1 MTAEKDYM
9 LRLTAADGELR
20 AFIATS
26 RNTVNQAA
34 SIHQTSP
41 VMSAALGRLMTATV
55 MMGTMLKDDK
65 DMITASI
72 RADGPAGGL
81 IATADRHGQV
91 KGYVG
96 NPQADMPKRPDGKLN
111 VGGVIG
117 PGRLTVSKDMGA
129 GEPYNSTVALR
140 SGEIAEDFTYYFAQ
154 SEQVPSAVAL
164 GVLVDVDYSI
174 RQSGGLIIQ
183 LLPNASEATIS
194 YLEGQLKTL
203 GALTDLLEAG
213 NTPEDIAHQLF
224 ADIGYQILEKTPLS
238 WVCHYS
244 REKTEK
250 ALISIG
256 SKDLKDILAEDGQA
270 DVKCHFCTES
280 YHFSGEDLQAL
291 IDRLDNPAAQD

>member
-1 MTAEKDYM
+1 MTPQQDYQ
-9 LRLTAADGELR
+9 LRITAADGQLR

-26 RNTVNQAA
+26 RHTVNQAA
-34 SIHQTSP
+34 RIHQTSP

-81 IATADRHGQV
+81 IATADRHGHV

-111 VGGVIG
+111 VGGIIG
-117 PGRLTVSKDMGA
+117 QGRLTVSKDMGA

-154 SEQVPSAVAL
+154 SEQIPSAVAL

-194 YLEGQLKTL
+194 YLEDQLQAL
-203 GALTDLLEAG
+203 GAMTDALEAG
-213 NTPEDIAHQLF
+213 NTPEDIADQLF
-224 ADIGYQILEKTPLS
+224 GQVGYQILDKTPLS
-238 WVCHYS
+238 WVCHCS
-244 REKTEK
+244 RDKTEK
-250 ALISIG
+250 ALISLG
-256 SKDLKDILAEDGQA
+256 PKDLEEILVEDGKA

-280 YHFSGEDLQAL
+280 YHFSAEDLQAL
-291 IDRLDNPAAQD
+291 IQRLETPSDQA

>member
-1 MTAEKDYM
+1 MTPQQDYQ
-9 LRLTAADGELR
+9 LRITAADGQLR
-20 AFIATS
+20 AFVATS

-34 SIHQTSP
+34 QIHQTSP

-81 IATADRHGQV
+81 IATADRHGHV

-111 VGGVIG
+111 VGGIIG
-117 PGRLTVSKDMGA
+117 QGRLTVSKDMGA

-174 RQSGGLIIQ
+174 RQAGGLIIQ
-183 LLPNASEATIS
+183 LLPKASEATIS
-194 YLEGQLKTL
+194 YLEDQLQGL

-213 NTPEDIAHQLF
+213 QTPEDIADRLF
-224 ADIGYQILEKTPLS
+224 SQVGYQILDKTPLS
-238 WVCHYS
+238 WVCQCS
-244 REKTEK
+244 RAKTEK
-250 ALISIG
+250 ALISLG
-256 SKDLKDILAEDGQA
+256 PKDLKEILLEDGQA

-280 YHFSGEDLQAL
+280 YHFSAEDLQAL
-291 IDRLDNPAAQD
+291 IQRLEVPSE